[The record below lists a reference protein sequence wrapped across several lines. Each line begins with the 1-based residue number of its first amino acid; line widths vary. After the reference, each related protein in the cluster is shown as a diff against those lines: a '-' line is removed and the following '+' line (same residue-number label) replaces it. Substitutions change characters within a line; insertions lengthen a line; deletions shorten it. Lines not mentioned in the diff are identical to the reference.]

1 MRSARETFTDGR
13 TVYDVSPL
21 AHTTNPI
28 WAAARLRT
36 SDVRI
41 STDTANAPSMSM
53 TNHVI
58 VERATVLR
66 KTAVDAVRDTIDEI
80 FLPVIPHEQRRD
92 APGYVV
98 ATS

>member
-13 TVYDVSPL
+13 AVYGASPL

-36 SDVRI
+36 SDVRAT
-41 STDTANAPSMSM
+41 TDTANAPSTNM

-58 VERATVLR
+58 VERATVLT
-66 KTAVDAVRDTIDEI
+66 KTPVDAVRDMIEEM
-80 FLPVIPHEQRRD
+80 FLPVIPREKRRN
-92 APGYVV
+92 APDYVV
-98 ATS
+98 AT

>member
-13 TVYDVSPL
+13 AVYDASLL

-36 SDVRI
+36 SDVRTT
-41 STDTANAPSMSM
+41 TDTENAPSTIM

-58 VERATVLR
+58 VERATVLT
-66 KTAVDAVRDTIDEI
+66 KTDAVRDTIDEI
-80 FLPVIPHEQRRD
+80 FLPVIPHEQRQN
-92 APGYVV
+92 APDYVV

>member
-1 MRSARETFTDGR
+1 MDGR
-13 TVYDVSPL
+13 AVYDVSPL

-36 SDVRI
+36 SDAQTT
-41 STDTANAPSMSM
+41 TDTANAPSTSM

-58 VERATVLR
+58 AERATVLT
-66 KTAVDAVRDTIDEI
+66 KTALDAVTDTIEEI
-80 FLPVIPHEQRRD
+80 IPPEQQRN
-92 APGYVV
+92 APDYVV